1 MGGERAGA
9 PQQEPPQ
16 VPAHDPSQP
25 GFGLP
30 TGDHQPL
37 IDAQLTSPGPQD
49 TAGIAERFGSRL
61 IDLTI
66 LGALVGLLAQVPALA
81 WVPGWGLA
89 LYLLYELLPA
99 RLQGRS
105 PGKWVMRLAIR
116 SETGG
121 RLQLRQL
128 LTRAALLPL
137 GMLAGIVVL
146 TLSSREGGGGSVPAM
161 RLPHDVISGT
171 RVVTLL
177 AGRGAPRWVPL
188 AMLVSFMV
196 ALFGALFVAIAVSE
210 RSDAERY
217 ARASACRGA
226 DMGNPT
232 ICYIDTAGTITHID
246 DPANSSNRDV
256 QVTALS
262 INFDAEVART
272 PASEALVAGEPVQV
286 RVWGSHLVWLEAND
300 QRFDGHAFFDS
311 APFLIAGLVTIA
323 IALGFG
329 AFCVRLVMRR

>member
-1 MGGERAGA
+1 MLALCMEE
-9 PQQEPPQ
+9 QL
-16 VPAHDPSQP
+16 VSAHDPSQP

-30 TGDHQPL
+30 TGDHQAL
-37 IDAQLTSPGPQD
+37 IDAHLTAPDPQE

-61 IDLTI
+61 IDLSI
-66 LGALVGLLAQVPALA
+66 LGVLVGLLTQVPVLA
-81 WVPGWGLA
+81 WIPGWGIA

-99 RLQGRS
+99 WLQGRS

-121 RLQLRQL
+121 RLKLRQL
-128 LTRAALLPL
+128 SIRAALLPL
-137 GMLAGIVVL
+137 GMLSGIVVL
-146 TLSSREGGGGSVPAM
+146 TLSSGEGGGGSVPAM

-188 AMLVSFMV
+188 GMLVSFLV
-196 ALFGALFVAIAVSE
+196 ALFGALFIALAVSE
-210 RSDAERY
+210 RGDAERY

-232 ICYIDTAGTITHID
+232 TCYIDTAGTIAHVD

-256 QVTALS
+256 QVTAISL
-262 INFDAEVART
+262 NFDAEIART

-286 RVWGSHLVWLEAND
+286 RVWGSTLVWFEAND

-311 APFLIAGLVTIA
+311 TPSLIAGLITIA